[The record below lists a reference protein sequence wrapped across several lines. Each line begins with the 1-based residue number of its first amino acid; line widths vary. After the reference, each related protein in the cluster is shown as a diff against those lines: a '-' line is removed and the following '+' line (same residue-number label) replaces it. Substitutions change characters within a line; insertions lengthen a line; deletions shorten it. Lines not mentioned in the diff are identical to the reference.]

1 MRISARLLVKGEVLR
16 RNDKRTHSITSGNQL
31 QYKYAIG
38 TIVKKEQYGKFYS
51 GEVVNRGFD
60 DEKKTYEI
68 YYAEDG
74 DREILC
80 EQQLLEIVVNK

>member
-1 MRISARLLVKGEVLR
+1 MPDGGNSGFFQYY
-16 RNDKRTHSITSGNQL
+16 SIIL
-31 QYKYAIG
+31 I
-38 TIVKKEQYGKFYS
+38 IVKKEWHGKFYS

-68 YYAEDG
+68 YYAGDG